1 MDVVLGSNA
10 VSLVRTLGMS
20 VVEEIVK
27 TILIV
32 EDTDL
37 NIDLMSQVLEDEYRV
52 LIARDGRQG
61 IEMAKEHRPD
71 LILMD
76 ISLPVMDGYE
86 ATRQIRQI
94 LPSIPILGL
103 SAHAMAGDEQKAMQA
118 GCNDYLTK
126 PVDDDLLIQKIKEY
140 LR

>member
-1 MDVVLGSNA
+1 M
-10 VSLVRTLGMS
+10 
-20 VVEEIVK
+20 K
-27 TILIV
+27 TILLV

-37 NIDLMSQVLEDEYRV
+37 NIDLITQMLEDEFHL
-52 LIARDGRQG
+52 LIARDGEQG
-61 IEMAKEHRPD
+61 IGMASERHPD

-94 LPSIPILGL
+94 LPSTPILGL
-103 SAHAMAGDEQKAMQA
+103 SAHAMANEEQKARQA

-126 PVDDDLLIQKIKEY
+126 PVDEEILIQKIKEY
-140 LR
+140 LE

>member
-1 MDVVLGSNA
+1 
-10 VSLVRTLGMS
+10 MS

-37 NIDLMSQVLEDEYRV
+37 NIDLMSQVLEEEYRV
-52 LIARDGRQG
+52 LIARDGMQG
-61 IEMAKEHRPD
+61 IAMAKEHRPD